1 MSYQCENSHKTY
13 PDDTEHFKDH
23 KYMGFESPFL
33 VLNMIGK
40 CCLPTPI
47 HILRPLFSSPFSMQS
62 LFLLD
67 KIPANLIT
75 LSGWLRR
82 RQQVEDESYT
92 IHSC

>member
-1 MSYQCENSHKTY
+1 
-13 PDDTEHFKDH
+13 
-23 KYMGFESPFL
+23 MGFESPFL

-82 RQQVEDESYT
+82 RQQVEDESYA
-92 IHSC
+92 INSSWQDNVYIVMQMIIVQELLS